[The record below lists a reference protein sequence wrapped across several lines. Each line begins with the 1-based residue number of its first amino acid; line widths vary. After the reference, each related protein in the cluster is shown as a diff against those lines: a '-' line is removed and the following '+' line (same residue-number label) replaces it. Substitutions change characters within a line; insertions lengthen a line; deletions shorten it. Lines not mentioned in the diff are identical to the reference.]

1 MHSER
6 RLFLL
11 ALGSASLVASL
22 SACGAGNAARMPRP
36 AGAVRR
42 VEQTAQADFPT
53 IPFAAW
59 TDEEPEYL
67 LYPGDEIEVATPTA
81 AELTRT
87 MKIGPDG
94 RIALPLIGQVMAAER
109 TLPQLQQAVSAAY
122 APQLVRPVVEVTL
135 RQAGPIRV
143 WVDGEVRT
151 PGVFEMTGDLDAYQA
166 VIQAGGFSPTSRPD
180 RVALIRRGPGGTRMM
195 RVVDLGLVAARS
207 SPCGEATSS
216 SCRAR
221 PWANWRLSSP
231 RCARLCRS
239 ASAIRST
246 ARAAT
251 ATPSSRGDQATSLTT
266 PWSM

>member
-94 RIALPLIGQVMAAER
+94 RIALPLIGQAMAADR
-109 TLPQLQQAVSAAY
+109 TLSELEYALSTAY
-122 APQLVRPVVEVTL
+122 ASQLVRPVVEVTL
-135 RQAGPIRV
+135 KQAGPMKV

-151 PGVFEMTGDLDAYQA
+151 PGVYDMNGDIDAYQA
-166 VIQAGGFSPTSRPD
+166 IIQAGGFLPSARPQQ
-180 RVALIRRGPGGTRMM
+180 VALIRRGPGGSRMM
-195 RVVDLGLVAARS
+195 RVIDLR
-207 SPCGEATSS
+207 PRRGEVVPL
-216 SCRAR
+216 RR
-221 PWANWRLSSP
+221 GDIVFVP
-231 RCARLCRS
+231 
-239 ASAIRST
+239 RST
-246 ARAAT
+246 LGELAAFFTQVRAALPIGFSYSINGT
-251 ATPSSRGDQATSLTT
+251 RGNGYAQF
-266 PWSM
+266 

>member
-11 ALGSASLVASL
+11 ALGSASLAASL
-22 SACGAGNAARMPRP
+22 SACSGGNAARMPRP

-87 MKIGPDG
+87 MKVGPDG

-195 RVVDLGLVAARS
+195 RVVDLRPRRGEVVALRRGDILFV
-207 SPCGEATSS
+207 P
-216 SCRAR
+216 
-221 PWANWRLSSP
+221 
-231 RCARLCRS
+231 
-239 ASAIRST
+239 RST
-246 ARAAT
+246 LGELAAFFTQVRAALPIGFSYSINGT
-251 ATPSSRGDQATSLTT
+251 RGNGFAQF
-266 PWSM
+266 